1 MGAGVI
7 PCLFIIFQTYKRKE
21 KTMLWASYGK
31 LTNESIQGL
40 VSNPQNR
47 AEAIAKLVDA
57 YGGELVSYHMLLNGD
72 IDFIVFSEIP
82 DDKIKDLALV
92 NALIVRSAGGVES
105 LTTVPAIKA
114 DEAMMQMQRA
124 QKLSSAMAYRTPA
137 QP

>member
-1 MGAGVI
+1 
-7 PCLFIIFQTYKRKE
+7 
-21 KTMLWASYGK
+21 MLWASYGK

-57 YGGELVSYHMLLNGD
+57 YGGEMVSYHMLLNGD

-92 NALIVRSAGGVES
+92 NALIVRGAGGVES

-114 DEAMMQMQRA
+114 DDAMTQMQRA
-124 QKLSSAMAYRTPA
+124 QKLSSAMAYRTPTE
-137 QP
+137 P